1 MTDDLTNGK
10 VGALGYVRHHYN
22 GLSIWRR
29 LLVVLSIVFVGIGA
43 AGTVFGKVSGAQ
55 SRSIASPAPAK
66 IEELKKDRQAKGF
79 SEEQIRKEVD
89 ELKQKTV
96 ENAHWFYDTFSPT
109 LMAMGISFFTAFV
122 LGFAFRQFV
131 LTMATVAA
139 IAITLAFVA
148 QIMGWAD
155 VASFVRGRAEES
167 KQLADQIY
175 SAGKALV
182 QDRLPSSGSGVAGFL
197 VGFFRRK

>member
-1 MTDDLTNGK
+1 MSDDLTNGK
-10 VGALGYVRHHYN
+10 IGAFGYVRNHYN
-22 GLSIWRR
+22 GLAVWRR
-29 LLVVLSIVFVGIGA
+29 LLVILSIVFVGIGA
-43 AGTVFGKVSGAQ
+43 AGTVFGMTRGAP
-55 SRSIASPAPAK
+55 SSVLASPAPAK
-66 IEELKKDRQAKGF
+66 VEALRNDLKTKGF
-79 SEEQIRKEVD
+79 TEDEVRKQID
-89 ELKQKTV
+89 DLKTKSI

-109 LMAMGISFFTAFV
+109 LLAMGISFFTAFV

-155 VASFVRGRAEES
+155 IASFIRGRAEES

-182 QDRLPSSGSGVAGFL
+182 QDRLPSSGAGVTGFL
-197 VGFFRRK
+197 VGFLRRK